1 MAHSHYLA
9 KKLVIYYCFENMQ
22 RFTTFLKLEF
32 QKLEFVKLEF
42 QKLEF
47 VKLEFFEKCVLK
59 NF

>member
-32 QKLEFVKLEF
+32 VKLEF

-47 VKLEFFEKCVLK
+47 VKLEFFEKYVLK